1 MAIGWPACVDAT
13 PTPAGYSPAMS
24 DSAPDLATDPTAAL
38 RAYETEASGAIAAA
52 ADADALESARVTFL
66 GKKQGRLKD
75 LQKVMGTLSKDDR
88 PAFGKTF
95 NEVKNRIE
103 SLLAD
108 RQATLAQPKRQAAGL
123 DITLPGEPLR
133 LGRRHPIT
141 QTIDQFLAI
150 FARFGFTP
158 IDGPEIED
166 EWHNFDALNISPSHP
181 ARDPLDNFYLEV
193 AGRAAEELGEA
204 SVEAAADVSG
214 DASPVLLRS
223 QTSSVQIR
231 VMEQQPPPIRIVS
244 VGRVYRPDTIDATH
258 SCMFHQIEGLMVGD
272 AAQPVTMASLKTVLS
287 QFAAA
292 YFGPGATIRF
302 RPSFFPFTEPSVE
315 VDLQFG
321 GGWMEIGGAGM
332 VDPAVFEAVGY
343 DPDQVTGF
351 AFGLGVERFCMGRH
365 NITDIRRLYEND
377 VRFLRQF

>member
-1 MAIGWPACVDAT
+1 
-13 PTPAGYSPAMS
+13 MS
-24 DSAPDLATDPTAAL
+24 DSSAPALDPAQAL
-38 RAYETEASGAIAAA
+38 QQYESEAIAAISDA
-52 ADADALESARVTFL
+52 GDADALEAARVTFL
-66 GKKQGRLKD
+66 GQKQGRLKD
-75 LQKVMGTLSKDDR
+75 LQKMLGTLSKEER
-88 PAFGKTF
+88 PAFGKSF
-95 NEVKNRIE
+95 NEVKNRVAG
-103 SLLAD
+103 LLKD
-108 RQATLAQPKRQAAGL
+108 RQQSLAKPREQSAGL

-141 QTIDQFLAI
+141 QTIDQFLTI

-158 IDGPEIED
+158 VDGPEIED

-193 AGRAAEELGEA
+193 AGATAPAVVPDQSHESE
-204 SVEAAADVSG
+204 
-214 DASPVLLRS
+214 DASPILLRS

-272 AAQPVTMASLKTVLS
+272 AAHPVTMANLKTVLS
-287 QFAAA
+287 QFASA
-292 YFGPGATIRF
+292 YFGPGTPIRF

-315 VDLQFG
+315 VDMAFG
-321 GGWMEIGGAGM
+321 GDWMEIGGAGM
-332 VDPAVFEAVGY
+332 VDPAVFAAVGY
-343 DPDQVTGF
+343 DPDEVTGF